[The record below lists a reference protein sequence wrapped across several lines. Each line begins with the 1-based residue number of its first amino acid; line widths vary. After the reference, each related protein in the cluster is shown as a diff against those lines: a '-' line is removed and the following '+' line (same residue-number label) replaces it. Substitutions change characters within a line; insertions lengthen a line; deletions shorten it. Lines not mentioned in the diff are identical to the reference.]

1 MEVAVLAVSVA
12 VIVGAPI
19 ARSLGA
25 RFSFVENIFVRF
37 LLLAA
42 IVYAI
47 RQGAMPGVLAFL
59 AVYTLL
65 LERNHEVLSKFPDEK
80 PLWPS
85 NNPGLP
91 TRAPTLEAEK
101 DVVHYDIPSS
111 NDGLEVEG
119 NSSKD
124 LPAEF
129 EKADDLHDSNPRLA
143 EAPLADKAPEFYK
156 SKELL

>member
-1 MEVAVLAVSVA
+1 MEVAVLAVSVV

-37 LLLAA
+37 LLLVAT
-42 IVYAI
+42 VYAI

-65 LERNHEVLSKFPDEK
+65 LERNHEVLSKFPDQK

-91 TRAPTLEAEK
+91 TRAPTLEGEK
-101 DVVHYDIPSS
+101 EVVHYDTPAS

-119 NSSKD
+119 NST
-124 LPAEF
+124 AEF